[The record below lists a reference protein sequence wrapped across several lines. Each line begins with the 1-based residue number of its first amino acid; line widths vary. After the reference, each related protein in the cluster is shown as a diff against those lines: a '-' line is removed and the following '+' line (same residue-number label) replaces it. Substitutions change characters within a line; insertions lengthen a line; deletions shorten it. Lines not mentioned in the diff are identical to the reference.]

1 MGKSILL
8 QALCCAL
15 AEENLGTM
23 VMTAWTRVAA
33 GLFRAPTLCSLLGI
47 DFARLGH
54 EPQHTEQQL
63 GQIREKFATYFGN
76 RKRLAVFVI
85 DEISFVVP
93 AALHWLD
100 KTLRGILNEPDVPLG
115 GVLVILAGD
124 FWQKPPP
131 SGSSLA
137 EILVSTDAPVR
148 TVREHVSYS
157 PTSTTAKGLDIF
169 RHAGRSTL
177 TR

>member
-1 MGKSILL
+1 M
-8 QALCCAL
+8 
-15 AEENLGTM
+15 
-23 VMTAWTRVAA
+23 
-33 GLFRAPTLCSLLGI
+33 
-47 DFARLGH
+47 
-54 EPQHTEQQL
+54 
-63 GQIREKFATYFGN
+63 
-76 RKRLAVFVI
+76 
-85 DEISFVVP
+85 VP

-100 KTLRGILNEPDVPLG
+100 KTLRGILNEPDVPFG

-148 TVREHVSYS
+148 TVRKHVNYF

-169 RHAGRSTL
+169 RHARRSTL
-177 TR
+177 TRQMRAAEDADFQSDLIAVRDTSAEQPISNKFLRNLRVLSAKDIQENPVRVFL